1 MTQTI
6 GASYQQLYYPKRTP
20 QQTLGIV
27 LIVLGA
33 VLLLA
38 YGLGLI
44 FLVPGIILWYYGRE
58 RCPYCKLRGTIRPGR
73 SEIIAQDRGFGIVTR
88 TDTVTGRVG
97 RERQRSR
104 VQRQER
110 VPVVRTTTRVAYQ
123 CIACRQFVGSKNYNS
138 ESEDF
143 SPPQQQTI
151 VQREVQREVLKV
163 PYKYCR
169 TLIDPIREK
178 RCPNCGAV
186 VTT

>member
-1 MTQTI
+1 MTQTVR
-6 GASYQQLYYPKRTP
+6 ASYQQLYYPKRTP

-27 LIVLGA
+27 LIVLGV

-44 FLVPGIILWYYGRE
+44 FIVPGILLWYYGRE
-58 RCPYCKLRGTIRPGR
+58 RCPYCKLRGTMRPGR

-97 RERQRSR
+97 RERQRST

-123 CIACRQFVGSKNYNS
+123 CTACHQFVGSKNYYS

-163 PYKYCR
+163 PCKYCKA
-169 TLIDPIREK
+169 LLDPIREK
-178 RCPNCGAV
+178 KCPNCGAV
-186 VTT
+186 VST

>member
-1 MTQTI
+1 LTQTVR
-6 GASYQQLYYPKRTP
+6 ASYQQLYYPKRTP

-27 LIVLGA
+27 LIVLGV

-38 YGLGLI
+38 YGIGLI
-44 FLVPGIILWYYGRE
+44 FLVPGILLWYYGRE
-58 RCPYCKLRGTIRPGR
+58 RCPHCKVRGRIRPGR
-73 SEIIAQDRGFGIVTR
+73 SEIISQERAYGIVTR

-97 RERQRSR
+97 RERRRSTVR
-104 VQRQER
+104 RQER

-123 CIACRQFVGSKNYNS
+123 CAACQQFVGSKNYYS

-151 VQREVQREVLKV
+151 IQREVQREVLKV
-163 PYKYCR
+163 PCKYCR
-169 TLIDPIREK
+169 TLLDPIREK
-178 RCPNCGAV
+178 KCPNCGAV